1 MNEKRR
7 ILTTVS
13 MYHAINDGAVAVVPI
28 LFPIFKSI
36 FNLSYTEI
44 GIITGTGLLVN
55 LIAQLLIGNI
65 SDGKNTRTMLSL
77 GILLISISLFTIT
90 FTKGFVTLFIF
101 IIFLRISS
109 SFFHPIGTGWI
120 SRIFKREKLDW
131 AMGVQSGFAD
141 FGVFIAIS
149 TTLYVTTLTSWDFP
163 LYIWSFAAGLIVL
176 SGIIL
181 TRNVQDENLIVKNDD
196 KKITIQERFNE
207 SIAFIKKIK
216 LLLPA
221 SIISGASWGVVI
233 TYLPLLLDEKTDLSL
248 SLIGLIL
255 AVWIGI
261 GCISSFNYGKI
272 AEKIGRKK
280 VLILSYIIIGFTSL
294 SLSFITNVIIIIPIV
309 AMLGIAVFVTFPALA
324 SFVSEITSESCEGRT
339 FGTMFTFQ
347 LAGGTLLLFLGGYLS
362 DIFGIW
368 IPFLLLGIMSLFSS
382 LLFLVYR
389 KKSFIIS

>member
-7 ILTTVS
+7 ILATVS

-55 LIAQLLIGNI
+55 LIAQLILGNI

-77 GILLISISLFTIT
+77 GVLLISISLFLIT
-90 FTKGFVTLFIF
+90 FTNGFIALIIF
-101 IIFLRISS
+101 ILILRISC

-120 SRIFKREKLDW
+120 SRIFKKEKLDW

-141 FGVFIAIS
+141 FGVFIAVS
-149 TTLYVTTLTSWDFP
+149 TTLYLTTLTSWDFP
-163 LYIWSFAAGLIVL
+163 LYIWSFAAGFIVL

-196 KKITIQERFNE
+196 KKITMRERFNE
-207 SIAFIKKIK
+207 SMLFMKKIK

-248 SLIGLIL
+248 TLIGLVL

-272 AEKIGRKK
+272 SEKIGRKN
-280 VLILSYIIIGFTSL
+280 VMILSYITIGLTSVLLSIIT
-294 SLSFITNVIIIIPIV
+294 IVIIIIPIV
-309 AMLGIAVFVTFPALA
+309 AMLGIAVFVTYPAIA
-324 SFVSEITSESCEGRT
+324 SFVSEITHESCEGRT
-339 FGTMFTFQ
+339 FSTMFTFQ
-347 LAGGTLLLFLGGYLS
+347 LAGGTLILFLGGYLS

-389 KKSFIIS
+389 KKPFIIS

>member
-77 GILLISISLFTIT
+77 GVLLISISLFTIT